1 MKSKLTLKKFIK
13 LFFFLV
19 LLQLL
24 IFCSKAQDYIP
35 ANDSKIH
42 YMGRID
48 FSDSL
53 QPKYSFPGVSI
64 KAKFSGSG
72 ISAIIHD
79 YGIGGEGTTNYYKI
93 IINGNIIK
101 EQLKM
106 INGENTYLLTSGLP
120 LSDHTVEI
128 IKITEGASGV
138 SSFIGFKVEGGPQK
152 TLDLPA
158 RANKKIEF
166 IGDSWTCGYGN
177 LSQFSSGNESMVY
190 PTYVAKNEDN
200 YYAWGPLSARALGAD
215 YHVTAISGRGL
226 FRNNWDQDNTG
237 NAIGTLP
244 KNYDNTFEDNSSVSY
259 DHSFHPDIVSIHL
272 GTNDMA
278 AEGASGE
285 SAKLDD
291 EAFQDTYKNFINKI
305 LGYHPCAKVIICYG
319 NSKTDGYP
327 SWTKQL
333 SRLRT
338 IAKNLIDL
346 YPYGNVTDLEL
357 PYTAESWPANID
369 DCGYG
374 DSWHPSRC
382 SHEKMSDKLVQKINE
397 MNVVWGNRK
406 DCPVASSSNPIT
418 KENNGDIYIYPN
430 PAGNNI
436 SVIGENMQEWKII
449 NNLGKVMLKGTEK
462 NINIKT
468 LNRGVYCFLSA
479 HKGIVS
485 TIKFIKK

>member
-1 MKSKLTLKKFIK
+1 MNPKFTMK
-13 LFFFLV
+13 LFVKLSLFPA
-19 LLQLL
+19 LLPLF
-24 IFCSKAQDYIP
+24 ISCSKAQDYIP

-42 YMGRID
+42 YTGRID

-64 KAKFSGSG
+64 KAKFNGSG

-79 YGIGGEGTTNYYKI
+79 YGLGGEGTTNYYKI
-93 IINGNIIK
+93 IIDGNIIN

-106 INGENTYLLTSGLP
+106 NNGENTYVLTSGLP

-138 SSFIGFKVEGGPQK
+138 SSFIGFKVEGGSQN
-152 TLDLPA
+152 TLELPA
-158 RANKKIEF
+158 RENKKIEF

-200 YYAWGPLSARALGAD
+200 YYAWGPLSARAIGAE
-215 YHVTAISGRGL
+215 YQVTAISGRGL
-226 FRNNWDQDNTG
+226 YRNNWDQDNTG
-237 NAIGTLP
+237 NAFGTLP
-244 KNYDNTFEDNSSVSY
+244 KNYDNILEDNSSISY
-259 DHSFHPDIVSIHL
+259 DHSFHPDIVPIHL

-278 AEGASGE
+278 AEGATGE

-291 EAFQDTYKNFINKI
+291 EAFQETYKNFINKI
-305 LGYHPCAKVIICYG
+305 LGYHPCAKIIICYG

-346 YPYGNVTDLEL
+346 YPHGNVTDLEL
-357 PYTAESWPANID
+357 PYTAESWPANLD

-374 DSWHPSRC
+374 DAWHPSRC
-382 SHEKMSDKLVQKINE
+382 SHQEMSDKLVQKINE
-397 MNVVWGNRK
+397 MNVDWGNRK
-406 DCPVASSSNPIT
+406 GCPSASALNPIT
-418 KENNGDIYIYPN
+418 KNEKGTIYIYPN

-436 SVIGENMQEWKII
+436 SVLGENVKEWKII
-449 NNLGKVMLKGTEK
+449 NQLGEVILKGSEN
-462 NINIKT
+462 NINIAAI
-468 LNRGVYCFLSA
+468 NRGVYCFLSI
-479 HKGIVS
+479 HEGVTSS
-485 TIKFIKK
+485 TKFIKN